1 MHWNA
6 PLSGLRGY
14 IGGAP
19 KGFKRLAGKSARHD
33 GVGAGPAPSKFRL
46 VRQRIFAELADID
59 LVHFE
64 QGAFAGLE
72 AEVIK
77 ALV

>member
-1 MHWNA
+1 LHWNA

-19 KGFKRLAGKSARHD
+19 KGFKRLAGKSACNE
-33 GVGAGPAPSKFRL
+33 GASVRPAPPTSLL

-59 LVHFE
+59 FEHFK

-72 AEVIK
+72 TEVIK

>member
-1 MHWNA
+1 LHWNT

-14 IGGAP
+14 IGGASE
-19 KGFKRLAGKSARHD
+19 GFKRLAGKSARND
-33 GVGAGPAPSKFRL
+33 GAGAGPAPPKSL
-46 VRQRIFAELADID
+46 SVSQRIFIELADID
-59 LVHFE
+59 FEHFE